1 MKKGFGKPSVSKE
14 IIDNFFSPEDFDN
27 IQSTLFHERFNWC
40 YVEKS
45 EISGERAQLVHM
57 FWDSIEG
64 HVSNH
69 SQIVLPFINKIKPG
83 ALLRIKAN
91 LQPQTEKLI
100 EDPLHVDVGC
110 KATTAILYVNTCDGY
125 THFEDGTKVKSV
137 ANRLVTFPS
146 QTYHGGTSCTDE
158 TKRVVINFNYIDM
171 KDMATNDL
179 NRLYK

>member
-1 MKKGFGKPSVSKE
+1 MKKGFGKPSVRKE
-14 IIDNFFSPEDFDN
+14 IIDNFFSPEEFDN
-27 IQSTLFHERFNWC
+27 IQVTLFHERFTWC
-40 YVEKS
+40 YADKS
-45 EISGERAQLVHM
+45 VISGERAQLVHP
-57 FWDSIEG
+57 FWDPIEG

-69 SQIVLPFINKIKPG
+69 SQILLPFVTKIKPG

-91 LQPQTEKLI
+91 LQPQTEKII
-100 EDPLHVDVGC
+100 EDPLHIDVGC

-137 ANRLVTFPS
+137 ANRLVIFPS

-158 TKRVVINFNYIDM
+158 TKRIVINFNYIDS
-171 KDMATNDL
+171 KDFYTNDL